1 MHEHFKQFVSQVKAD
16 NLPVPKPPSNKKE
29 AKEFKRSDHLVVLAE
44 SEEAANQIVD
54 KNIGDVLNQYGNCLM
69 ECHITDQ

>member
-1 MHEHFKQFVSQVKAD
+1 M
-16 NLPVPKPPSNKKE
+16 PVPKPPTNKKE
-29 AKEFKRSDHLVVLAE
+29 AKEYRSSDHLVVLAE

-54 KNIGDVLNQYGNCLM
+54 ANIGEVFKTYGNCLL